1 MFPGSYRS
9 RRDLVCTHRQN
20 FWLLALLL
28 LVCAQAH
35 CRVIPATSYARHY
48 FAEPE
53 SHAAVQKSGDLSGS
67 SWGVAGWV
75 EYDTV
80 VDETGWY
87 QLLSHGEPP
96 AGVEFDVDI
105 NTASV
110 QHFYRRGFPA
120 ATTTRVGN
128 VWLNKGSHRLRL
140 TRYFWTG
147 FPKIASVELKR
158 SGGDLVDSLQV
169 RLASDQPSFRAGQC
183 PDLVVKGG
191 GGGSRGNLEVVD
203 ASADGRRIFGRYP
216 VTIPASDEPVVRSIR
231 LPCDTI
237 GIHSLSVRADG
248 RPVSTDALQ
257 SLEFQVVDIHTPG
270 SSRPPADPVR
280 PLLEIDCTKQTP
292 DYASAQGT
300 RLQSTPGLQYRES
313 GDHGWI
319 PYQRAGAADR
329 RRMPE
334 PDWFAYRI
342 PGVIAGQRYR
352 IDVDYPDDGFRNFA
366 VVWRDPAP
374 AKYPAAVAVETG
386 REYPLSHAAQTVT
399 FHAWAQ
405 AAGPRLVFMAPHDG
419 NRAACLRI
427 RVTLAT
433 PQQTPVPGRQPGRRQ
448 FINWYEEG
456 ENFAGF
462 FGARDDSLE
471 SMNSAAQRWL
481 DEAADLGINTVM
493 PTVVVYNF
501 AMYPSR
507 FNRAFSEPERDT
519 LRMLVLAAER
529 SGMRIIPELHPRAD
543 ELAYAGSDQRNLKN
557 LAVSRDGRNNF
568 MGEGGRNVPPYF
580 NALDPRNQEWYLGAL
595 RELAE
600 RYRDSP
606 ALQGVSLRYMAWA
619 NPGLNNLVDLNWGYD
634 DYSIGLYRAETGSKV
649 PAGDASDA
657 GRFARR
663 HEWLMS
669 REKEAWIRWR
679 CGKLTQLL
687 TRARDT
693 LRAARPDLQLFLHVF
708 GPTVSAA
715 PAGSPPAGDFMSR
728 LREAGLDIASLGKI
742 DGLVLVNSSFSYGRG
757 EQDALVFAAARDP
770 LLVPVTMGAN
780 PAGPRSQWFLPA
792 SQHIEAI
799 GEIVPPL
806 ALGFSSTTQ
815 PSWVSAASNPPG
827 RQALERYAVLLA
839 ETDAMALGDGG
850 NNQTLGSRE
859 VAGFAREFGKLPQ
872 LPFAEV
878 AGATDPVMV
887 RALQDEDAY
896 YFYAVNRESYPVR
909 ISVELAGNGELVHR
923 DESIVVHEGNRLL
936 EIELQPYE
944 LRAVSGDKTL
954 RISAVHTQ
962 SPEAALTRV
971 AARLRWVE
979 NLLAGKSGRK
989 PAAQDALV
997 LRAAS
1002 DTARDALDKGWLWRA
1017 RTSFEISP
1025 VLQAFRRAGCS
1036 PPDMTGGVPDMA
1048 GCAALED
1055 R

>member
-1 MFPGSYRS
+1 MFPGSYRY
-9 RRDLVCTHRQN
+9 RRDLVCAHRK
-20 FWLLALLL
+20 FWLLALLML
-28 LVCAQAH
+28 ACASAH

-75 EYDTV
+75 EYDTIV
-80 VDETGWY
+80 EETGWY

-96 AGVEFDVDI
+96 AGVEFDLDI
-105 NTASV
+105 DTARA
-110 QHFYRRGFPA
+110 QHLYRRGFA
-120 ATTTRVGN
+120 AGTTARAGN

-169 RLASDQPSFRAGQC
+169 RLASDQRSFRTGQC
-183 PDLVVKGG
+183 PDLLVTGG
-191 GGGSRGNLEVVD
+191 GGGSRGNLEVID
-203 ASADGRRIFGRYP
+203 ASADGRRVFGRYP
-216 VTIPASDEPVVRSIR
+216 VSIPSSDEPVVRRITLS
-231 LPCDTI
+231 CDNA
-237 GIHSLSVRADG
+237 GIHTLSFRTDG
-248 RPVSTDALQ
+248 RPISTDVLQ
-257 SLEFQVVDIHTPG
+257 SLEFQIVDTG
-270 SSRPPADPVR
+270 RPAAVRPAADPAR
-280 PLLEIDCTKQTP
+280 PLVEVDCTRQAP

-300 RLQSTPGLQYRES
+300 RLQSTPGLSYRES

-319 PYQRAGAADR
+319 PYQRASAADR

-386 REYPLSHAAQTVT
+386 REYPLSHAVQTVT

-427 RVTLAT
+427 RVTLAS
-433 PQQTPVPGRQPGRRQ
+433 PAQAPVPETQPGRRQ

-481 DEAADLGINTVM
+481 DEAADLGINTVI
-493 PTVVVYNF
+493 PTAVVYNF

-543 ELAYAGSDQRNLKN
+543 ELAYAGGERRSPQN

-580 NALDPRNQEWYLGAL
+580 NALDLRNQEWYLGTI

-606 ALQGVSLRYMAWA
+606 ALQGISLRYMTWA

-649 PAGDASDA
+649 PWGDSGDV

-679 CGKLTQLL
+679 CSKMTQLL
-687 TRARDT
+687 TRARDV

-708 GPTVSAA
+708 GPTVSAT
-715 PAGSPPAGDFMSR
+715 PAGSPPTGEFMSR
-728 LREAGLDIASLGKI
+728 LREAGLDIAALGRI
-742 DGLVLVNSSFSYGRG
+742 DGLVVVNSSFSYGRG

-770 LLVPVTMGAN
+770 LLVPATMGSY
-780 PAGPRSQWFLPA
+780 PAGPRNQWFLPA

-799 GEIVPPL
+799 GDIIPPQS
-806 ALGFSSTTQ
+806 LGFSSATRSVWT
-815 PSWVSAASNPPG
+815 SAASNPPG

-839 ETDAMALGDGG
+839 ETDTMALGDGG

-872 LPFAEV
+872 LPFTEV
-878 AGATDPVMV
+878 AGATDPVMA
-887 RALQDEDAY
+887 RALLDADAY
-896 YFYAVNRESYPVR
+896 YFYAVNRENYPVR
-909 ISVELAGNGELVHR
+909 ISVELTGNGKLLHR
-923 DESIVVHEGNRLL
+923 DESILIQDGNRIF
-936 EIELQPYE
+936 EMELQPYE
-944 LRAVSGDKTL
+944 LRTLRGDKSL
-954 RISAVHTQ
+954 RVAAVHTQ
-962 SPEAALTRV
+962 APEMARTRV
-971 AARLRWVE
+971 AARLHWVE

-989 PAAQDALV
+989 PAGQDALV

-1002 DTARDALDKGWLWRA
+1002 DKARDALDRGWLWHA
-1017 RTSFEISP
+1017 RTAFEISP
-1025 VLQAFRRAGCS
+1025 VLRAFRRAGCT
-1036 PPDMTGGVPDMA
+1036 PPDMAGGVPDMA
-1048 GCAALED
+1048 GCAALEH
-1055 R
+1055 